1 MKDGAK
7 GAQREKKYG
16 KMKNLNVE
24 WVDMTCF
31 TTYPMQKD
39 KRNESYDSQKT
50 KKGKRATWN
59 MLNVQH

>member
-39 KRNESYDSQKT
+39 KRNERTTSRTTAKKQT
-50 KKGKRATWN
+50 KK
-59 MLNVQH
+59 